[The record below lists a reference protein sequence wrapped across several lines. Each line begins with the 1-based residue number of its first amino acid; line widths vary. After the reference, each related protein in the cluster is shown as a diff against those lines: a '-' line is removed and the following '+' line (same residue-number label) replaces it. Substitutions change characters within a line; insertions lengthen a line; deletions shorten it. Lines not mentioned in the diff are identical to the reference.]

1 MRRSLLLL
9 LAAACGDST
18 PPTAPPEPTPPVEA
32 PAAVEPLE
40 LHEWGLISD
49 RVGGERVAL
58 GRAPVRQ
65 PDLAELLRG
74 GEGIGAEVGIGIGP
88 GTLRMR
94 AGGKPVIYAHLP
106 EGVDE
111 RRFDLGVRVPNGSVV
126 EHWPK
131 VAEGR
136 PAEIAW
142 RNVRA
147 HRGACAER
155 RYPSADDP
163 VCQTP
168 DGFCEAALAPTAI
181 ETADGACLEVNGASF
196 DYLFYRAGMPSTP
209 LPLEVTRADDGALTV
224 RHRGGGAI
232 PGRLIHVRRGATR
245 AQTVLQVVE
254 SPAPGATTELAALP
268 AEDPASRP
276 ALAIARLAAGARE
289 LGLSSDELGA
299 FGRAW
304 HDELLGYESPVTT
317 TELPASLEAPT
328 EALLYW
334 MPPEELDAHLVLR
347 TSEDVVVRRA
357 ILVRVG
363 LAYAP

>member
-1 MRRSLLLL
+1 VA
-9 LAAACGDST
+9 LAR
-18 PPTAPPEPTPPVEA
+18 PPV
-32 PAAVEPLE
+32 
-40 LHEWGLISD
+40 
-49 RVGGERVAL
+49 
-58 GRAPVRQ
+58 RAP
-65 PDLAELLRG
+65 DLSAILRG
-74 GEGIGAEVGIGIGP
+74 SEGIGSDVGIGIGN

-126 EHWPK
+126 EHWPT

-136 PAEIAW
+136 PAEVAW

-155 RYPSADDP
+155 QYPSADDP

-168 DGFCEAALAPTAI
+168 DGFCEAALAPATI

-245 AQTVLQVVE
+245 AQTVLRVVE
-254 SPAPGATTELAALP
+254 PPAPGATSELPALP
-268 AEDPASRP
+268 AEDPESRP
-276 ALAIARLAAGARE
+276 TVATARLSAGARE
-289 LGLSSDELGA
+289 LGLSGDELAA
-299 FGRAW
+299 FRRAW
-304 HDELLGYESPVTT
+304 DAELLGYESPAEA

-363 LAYAP
+363 VAYAP

>member
-18 PPTAPPEPTPPVEA
+18 PVPPEPTPPVEA
-32 PAAVEPLE
+32 PAPVEPLE

-58 GRAPVRQ
+58 GRGPVRR
-65 PDLAELLRG
+65 PDLAAVFGEDLG
-74 GEGIGAEVGIGIGP
+74 EPVGEGIGIGT

-94 AGGKPVIYAHLP
+94 AGGKPVLYAHLP
-106 EGVDE
+106 SGVDE
-111 RRFDLGVRVPNGSVV
+111 RRFDLSVRVPDGSVV
-126 EHWPK
+126 EHWPT

-147 HRGACAER
+147 HRGACGER
-155 RYPSADDP
+155 HYPSADDP

-168 DGFCEAALAPTAI
+168 DGFCEAALTPTTI

-232 PGRLIHVRRGATR
+232 PGHLLHVRRASTR
-245 AQTVLQVVE
+245 AQTVVRVVDP
-254 SPAPGATTELAALP
+254 PAPGATSELPRLPMVDPAREGLTAALESLP
-268 AEDPASRP
+268 AA
-276 ALAIARLAAGARE
+276 ARE
-289 LGLSSDELGA
+289 LGLSADEAAA

-304 HDELLGYESPVTT
+304 DDELLGYESRVEVA
-317 TELPASLEAPT
+317 ELPASLEAPT

-363 LAYAP
+363 VAYAP